1 MGDRWFTQ
9 FKPDG
14 EGRER
19 LEEMREMARGYGR
32 DPADNGVEG
41 RVAPVGEH
49 HVRRVEWP
57 RSAHRGHPPVQ
68 YRNGLQCDAWEMV
81 IPELVFE
88 PDSWSGLPVSRHNAA
103 TLFCTGIVM

>member
-1 MGDRWFTQ
+1 MGDGWFTQ

-32 DPADNGVEG
+32 DRADIGVEG

-49 HVRRVEWP
+49 LVRRDE
-57 RSAHRGHPPVQ
+57 
-68 YRNGLQCDAWEMV
+68 
-81 IPELVFE
+81 
-88 PDSWSGLPVSRHNAA
+88 
-103 TLFCTGIVM
+103 